1 MIRCHLSTL
10 MGARKMKLTHVAEA
24 TGLHRNTLT
33 SLYYER
39 AQRIDLTALDRLCAL
54 FECEVGDLLE
64 FVTDNASTT

>member
-39 AQRIDLTALDRLCAL
+39 AQRIDLAALERLCEL
-54 FECEVGDLLE
+54 FECGVGDILE
-64 FVTDNASTT
+64 HCPDEAPAS